1 VKLWPSIIIVLYEV
15 KSKEQG
21 QTLLLNRNKLPLLTY
36 FTTTIWVV
44 NKKSYKKQ
52 KKKVGF
58 ELFSNKP
65 IILTVAK
72 GGKGRN

>member
-1 VKLWPSIIIVLYEV
+1 
-15 KSKEQG
+15 
-21 QTLLLNRNKLPLLTY
+21 LLTY

-65 IILTVAK
+65 IILAIAK
-72 GGKGRN
+72 GAREEIREMQHGKWP